1 MEFYSEGQANS
12 ISGVMEIDDFGLKI
26 NEVSVFSVQVSGLK
40 EAPAVWSKI
49 LCLLFLTPETCICN
63 LKLDR
68 QTHIEEKKRRPCGR
82 PFFSTARV
90 KLYLGVDPLFEDE
103 LLVLLELVTVLQALV
118 LILADHL
125 TS

>member
-1 MEFYSEGQANS
+1 VGKASS
-12 ISGVMEIDDFGLKI
+12 
-26 NEVSVFSVQVSGLK
+26 
-40 EAPAVWSKI
+40 
-49 LCLLFLTPETCICN
+49 ICN

-68 QTHIEEKKRRPCGR
+68 QTHIDETKKGGPVAAL
-82 PFFSTARV
+82 FSTTRV

-103 LLVLLELVTVLQALV
+103 LLVLLELITVLQALV